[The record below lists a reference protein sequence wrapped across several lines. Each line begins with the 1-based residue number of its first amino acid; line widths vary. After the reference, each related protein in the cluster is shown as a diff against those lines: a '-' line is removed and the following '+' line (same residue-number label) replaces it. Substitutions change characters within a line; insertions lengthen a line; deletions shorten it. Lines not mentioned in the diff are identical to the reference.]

1 MESPTDPSDTSNELD
16 SLEEQTTVMENQGG
30 LSSAG
35 PSAGLTPP
43 VDSLPPVVKKR
54 RSFRRFLGRFNI
66 YLLLFI
72 LLLIVAAIISM
83 AAYTRSR
90 DNSDK
95 PSALSTEPLSQE
107 ALAKLKTSDVRV
119 GEPKQLLTVAAN
131 AIFDGK
137 VLIRD
142 DLEVAGQIKVGGP
155 LSLPGITVAGTSNF
169 DQVQLNNLQVAGNT
183 TIQGQLS
190 LQKGL
195 TVAGSGSFAGSLS
208 ASQLTV
214 ESLQISRDLQL
225 GRHIDAGGGTPGISS
240 GGALGSGG
248 TTSISGTDTAG
259 TVNINTGGGAGN
271 GCFATITFTQRFGGT
286 PHVVITPVG
295 SSGGGVNYY
304 INRSAT
310 SFSICAVGGASG
322 SFAFDYLVID

>member
-1 MESPTDPSDTSNELD
+1 MQSPTDPADTSSELD
-16 SLEEQTTVMENQGG
+16 SLEEQTTVVENQTK
-30 LSSAG
+30 LSPAD
-35 PSAGLTPP
+35 PAARLTSP
-43 VDSLPPVVKKR
+43 VDPLPLVVKKHR
-54 RSFRRFLGRFNI
+54 RFRKFLGRFNV

-72 LLLIVAAIISM
+72 LLLILAAIISVV
-83 AAYTRSR
+83 AYTRSR
-90 DNSDK
+90 DNSNK
-95 PSALSTEPLSQE
+95 PNTLSTEPLSQE

-119 GEPKQLLTVAAN
+119 GGPKQVLTVAAN

-137 VLIRD
+137 MLIRD

-155 LSLPGITVAGTSNF
+155 LSLPGLTVAGTSNF

-208 ASQLTV
+208 AAQLTV
-214 ESLQISRDLQL
+214 ETLQISRDLQL
-225 GRHIDAGGGTPGISS
+225 GRHIDAGGATPGISP

-259 TVNINTGGGAGN
+259 TVNINTGSGAGN
-271 GCFATITFTQRFGGT
+271 GCFATIAFAQRFSGT

-310 SFSICAVGGASG
+310 NFSICAVGGASG